1 VFIII
6 NPRHQRSIHIFAHM
20 ETIISILRGINVG
33 GQNKIP
39 MVELK
44 ALYEKAG
51 FKNVTTYIQSGNV
64 VFSAE
69 KKELN
74 SLPDKIQQIIFKKY
88 GFNVPVIVRTVDEME
103 SVVKSNPMLKIKGID
118 IEKLHVTFLSAYPS
132 EQALEK
138 IKTYDYRPD
147 EFIIVERE
155 IFIYCPNGYGNTKIS
170 NTFFENKLK
179 VTATTRNWR
188 TVNELLKMGSEARLA
203 NK

>member
-1 VFIII
+1 
-6 NPRHQRSIHIFAHM
+6 M

-33 GQNKIP
+33 GKNKIP

-51 FKNVTTYIQSGNV
+51 FKNVITYIQSGNI
-64 VFSAE
+64 VFSAD

-74 SLPDKIQQIIFKKY
+74 SLSEKIQQFIFKKY
-88 GFNVPVIVRTVDEME
+88 GYTIPVIVRTVEEMQW
-103 SVVKSNPMLKIKGID
+103 VVDSNPMLKIKGID
-118 IEKLHVTFLSAYPS
+118 IEKLHVTFLSAYAS

-138 IKTYDYRPD
+138 IKAYDYSPD
-147 EFIIVERE
+147 EFIIVDRE
-155 IFIYCPNGYGNTKIS
+155 VFISCPNGYGNTKLS

-188 TVNELLKMGSEARLA
+188 TVNELVKIGKAIV
-203 NK
+203 

>member
-1 VFIII
+1 
-6 NPRHQRSIHIFAHM
+6 M

-33 GQNKIP
+33 GKNKIP

-44 ALYEKAG
+44 ALYEKSG

-64 VFSAE
+64 VFSAD
-69 KKELN
+69 KKEIN
-74 SLPDKIQQIIFKKY
+74 SLPEKIQQLIFKKY
-88 GFNVPVIVRTVDEME
+88 GFTVLVIIRTIEEME
-103 SVVKSNPMLKIKGID
+103 SVTNKNPLLKIKGID

-138 IKTYDYRPD
+138 IKVYDYKPD
-147 EFIIVERE
+147 EFIILERE
-155 IFIYCPNGYGNTKIS
+155 VFISCPNGYGNTKLS

-188 TVNELLKMGSEARLA
+188 TVNELVRMGKAIV
-203 NK
+203 